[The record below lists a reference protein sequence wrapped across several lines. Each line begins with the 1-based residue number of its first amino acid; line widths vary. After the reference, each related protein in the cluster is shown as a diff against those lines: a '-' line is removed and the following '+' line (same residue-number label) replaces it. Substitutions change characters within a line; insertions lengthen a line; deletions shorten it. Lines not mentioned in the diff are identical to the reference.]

1 MLLRFTNMRTC
12 QRNRYLFSQ
21 VALAFALA
29 FALRSATATESSWTE
44 EVSTQRL
51 YCVLKTFVSKPN
63 LT

>member
-1 MLLRFTNMRTC
+1 MRTC
-12 QRNRYLFSQ
+12 QPNRYLLSQ
-21 VALAFALA
+21 VAQVALA